1 MNDRLALFEEK
12 CLRYLRLCITVAFD
26 TVAAVKP
33 AASECNLRNN
43 QKWGVLLSIL
53 SKSFSMKT
61 FVESNLQSM
70 SFGTFSVDVIRLVPI
85 SVHLLKVPF
94 C

>member
-1 MNDRLALFEEK
+1 MPEIFAIMYNCGIRHSSCGKARADSSVIFG
-12 CLRYLRLCITVAFD
+12 T
-26 TVAAVKP
+26 T
-33 AASECNLRNN
+33 N
-43 QKWGVLLSIL
+43 KWGVLLSIL